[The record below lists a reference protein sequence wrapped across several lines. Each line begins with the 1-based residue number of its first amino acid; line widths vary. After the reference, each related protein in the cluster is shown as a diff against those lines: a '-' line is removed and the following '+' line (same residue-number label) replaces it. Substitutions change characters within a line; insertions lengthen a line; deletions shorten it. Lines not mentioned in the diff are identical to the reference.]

1 MGWYSSG
8 FKRRIAVTINAIGA
22 GGGSGTIDLS
32 IVVPSKFDAFWDN
45 IRADGYDIVVTNQH
59 GDLATFKRQTYH
71 GPNKLLTLEVDNMTI
86 SDKNRMNVCWIY
98 FDNPNQTTDLSSVF
112 STSGPL
118 TGVPHQGGP
127 GGFVVVSTRNQA
139 IANQPLTTFIKD
151 PGEIIDVW
159 FSTSGLFERRST
171 PSNGR
176 NLFDDPS
183 YVEVESL
190 TSGGVDSTA
199 RYVENESR
207 FVDGWVR
214 VRLQAGDNGTD
225 YSVRCIV
232 KSINLNVYILSCL
245 VKVQKLL
252 PEA

>member
-1 MGWYSSG
+1 MGWYSSA
-8 FKRRIAVTINAIGA
+8 FKRRIAVTIDAIGA
-22 GGGSGTIDLS
+22 GGGAGAVDLS
-32 IVVPSKFDAFWDN
+32 IVVPSKFDAFWAN
-45 IRADGYDIVVTNQH
+45 IRADGVDIVVTDQH
-59 GDLATFKRQTYH
+59 GDLSTFKRATYNH
-71 GPNKLLTLEVDNMTI
+71 GNKLLTLEVDNLNI

-98 FDNPNQTTDLSSVF
+98 FDSPSHTTDLSSVF
-112 STSGPL
+112 SVAGPL
-118 TGVPHQGGP
+118 TGIPHQGGP
-127 GGFVVVSTRNQA
+127 GGFVVVPTRGA

-159 FSTSGLFERRST
+159 FSTSGLFERRAT

-183 YVEVESL
+183 HIEVESL
-190 TSGGVDSTA
+190 TSGGVNSAA
-199 RYVENESR
+199 RYMEDESR

-214 VRLQAGDNGTD
+214 IRLQAGDDGSD

-232 KSINLNVYILSCL
+232 KSINLNVYVLSCL